1 MTSSESEPTA
11 IAASSAAP
19 AAVSVRT
26 EPVRN
31 DGAASGREDD
41 AKKRLID
48 AAGPVFAERG
58 FEKATIREICGEA
71 GVNIAAV
78 GYYFGD
84 KFGLYREVIRQIRQ
98 RCQAAHAIELPSDLD
113 AKQALHFMIS
123 RLLAQ
128 MVSRDDSA
136 WETQVM
142 MREMNRPTEVFTEMV
157 EETFR
162 PTFNRLASLISKIA
176 PSGTPVEQIERLT
189 LTVIGDC
196 LHYRVGAAVVRQMI
210 PEPRR
215 SESFDVASLAR
226 HITGVI
232 IAAAEHGL
240 AKQHADSLTHI

>member
-1 MTSSESEPTA
+1 MTSPDSDPTA
-11 IAASSAAP
+11 TS
-19 AAVSVRT
+19 AVSSSNAIT
-26 EPVRN
+26 PVRA
-31 DGAASGREDD
+31 DGAGPVREDD

-58 FEKATIREICGEA
+58 FERATIREICGEA

-98 RCQAAHAIELPSDLD
+98 RCQAAHAIELPPDMD

-128 MVSRDDSA
+128 MVSRDDSG

-162 PTFNRLASLISKIA
+162 PTFNRLASLIAKIA
-176 PSGTPVEQIERLT
+176 PANTPLEQIERLT

-215 SESFDVASLAR
+215 SESFDVESLAR

-240 AKQHADSLTHI
+240 AKQHADSLTTI

>member
-1 MTSSESEPTA
+1 MTSSDSDHT
-11 IAASSAAP
+11 AAS
-19 AAVSVRT
+19 AVSDST
-26 EPVRN
+26 ETTPVRAA
-31 DGAASGREDD
+31 GAAQIREDD

-58 FEKATIREICGEA
+58 FERATIREICGEA

-98 RCQAAHAIELPSDLD
+98 RCQAAHAIELPGDMD

-128 MVSRDDSA
+128 MVSRDDSS

-162 PTFNRLASLISKIA
+162 PTFNRLASLIGKIA
-176 PSGTPVEQIERLT
+176 PADTPAEQIERLT
-189 LTVIGDC
+189 LSVIGDC

-215 SESFDVASLAR
+215 SSSFDVASLAR
-226 HITGVI
+226 HIASVA

-240 AKQHADSLTHI
+240 AQQHADNLSPIQN